1 MAPIERRT
9 LLLLPGIAIGIPLK
23 KLLELGKKLGEP
35 NPWVGLAVN
44 EHGSSLEFED

>member
-44 EHGSSLEFED
+44 QHGSSLEFED